1 MKNTMEAQP
10 KELIGNLQ
18 KELGI
23 WFRKTHCINDQGKD
37 PLLYKYCEILY
48 VKCIGEEF
56 KEFVQENPNTPNDM
70 KELCDLIWV
79 CVQYAN
85 ACGYDLEKGM
95 NELVSEYSSKFYD
108 SDGNYNPQ
116 FREDGKLLKGTGFKK
131 ANFEQF
137 FDE

>member
-1 MKNTMEAQP
+1 MNKTKITMGNVQSALNDLLVATHENRNTRDLRSLYIEWINEEH
-10 KELIGNLQ
+10 KELLAE
-18 KELGI
+18 K
-23 WFRKTHCINDQGKD
+23 
-37 PLLYKYCEILY
+37 PS
-48 VKCIGEEF
+48 
-56 KEFVQENPNTPNDM
+56 TPNDM
-70 KELCDLIWV
+70 KELCDLLWV
-79 CVQYAN
+79 CIQYAN

-116 FREDGKLLKGTGFKK
+116 FRADGKLLKGTGFKK

>member
-1 MKNTMEAQP
+1 MKNTTITMGNVQSVLNDLLVATHENRNTRDLRSLYIEWINEEH
-10 KELIGNLQ
+10 KELLAE
-18 KELGI
+18 K
-23 WFRKTHCINDQGKD
+23 
-37 PLLYKYCEILY
+37 PS
-48 VKCIGEEF
+48 
-56 KEFVQENPNTPNDM
+56 TPNDM
-70 KELCDLIWV
+70 KELCDLLWV
-79 CVQYAN
+79 CIQYAN

-108 SDGNYNPQ
+108 SEGNYNPK